1 MGGWGDGGIE
11 GCRVGQREEM
21 LSVVLAVIKAMMHM
35 GHSDLRLFLSWICQH
50 CSAVPVLP
58 FLALCCPCRLC
69 LDTVCLSPCVCVC
82 MSHSSSIRPQMGGF
96 GKVCE
101 VTRVTCY

>member
-69 LDTVCLSPCVCVC
+69 LDTVCLSPCVCVYE
-82 MSHSSSIRPQMGGF
+82 SQLKH
-96 GKVCE
+96 
-101 VTRVTCY
+101 